1 MENKD
6 WGGNKRTTYAQLG
19 ASNHCDHERQN
30 ENFYATSSEA
40 IAAYYCYNL
49 LPKQIIMERLEDK

>member
-30 ENFYATSSEA
+30 KDFYATSPEA
-40 IAAYYCYNL
+40 I
-49 LPKQIIMERLEDK
+49 DKLKAVYDIPRTT